1 METGNTCVRCNRTFK
16 RLEHLKRHER
26 IHDNYGRFP
35 CSTCDKVFTRSDVLR
50 RHEAVHIAALTPEGP
65 DTGSKRACTECAKA
79 RERCTKSHPC
89 QRCLTKSLLCIYPQS
104 RSNARAQGRLQSHD
118 QMVQL
123 SAVTATQASDLR
135 TQPVVGESVPAASHH
150 SSGIPATND
159 HPRASVPYE
168 MQHPGPFDVP
178 AMGVSNLQPDMDFSL
193 NWLPNDD
200 SISIDYDNILGLDI
214 SSLGLFPPTTASV
227 SPLDIAI
234 PPGVGSMGSNIHSQ
248 AQSQVRYASRVATPW
263 QMASSDTPSGQN
275 SAIVSQL
282 KLTRSEP
289 GGLYATSSN
298 GARMPC
304 TIRGRRSSRL
314 VPSATPLTPLAD
326 LMDSKQEAADNVGF
340 PDTSQIALESDFAPS
355 GSHASTEPILG
366 STMYEILLWQFGK
379 LCLNDHDVFPRFN
392 SPNFPSLAAL
402 NLFAM
407 LYFDYFDPIVPIV
420 HNRVVPL
427 HDHWIL
433 ALAICAVG
441 CQYAEADEFSNCVE
455 PLHLMLH
462 RALTIELDGWEAHS
476 TEEGSHEIAVA
487 QALSLN
493 QIGLLYFGSA
503 KLLKLARGQHGALV
517 ELVRSSGFLNASLSM
532 SDNDRTTMDHNPST
546 TWRKALLT
554 ECKRRIGYTVWL
566 LDCMS
571 VYHHSQRPLMRPD
584 MGECS
589 LPNDMLWATT
599 NSDDFAMLPELA
611 HSMLSLLAL
620 QTKLTCSDVP
630 SLSTALTQLFRDKQA
645 RPDLSQF
652 SHVILLHGV
661 YREIFQLKDCFARP
675 LGKWVPSM
683 QQALDERSAR
693 KNTTVLDA
701 NGQSLLSS
709 WRNAAL
715 DCVDV
720 LHWAANAT
728 IALQAGAEHPTVMHL
743 HFSRTVLLAPFDQ
756 IQTLATSIASV
767 SPNFVLAGTD
777 AFSGQ
782 QITEAEH
789 DVLNWAQRDQYKARL
804 AVLHC
809 GCLFWHVRRYS
820 CKAFYEPHA
829 VYLATL
835 MMWAYSSYA
844 ARAPKESNSNTSTN
858 QNGGHARDIYSSTQ
872 DVEDRPSPISDID
885 GMPTF
890 IHLDRPNDDE
900 MVQLFVLSGGP
911 SNMNAHISGVGDLYS
926 SRGPARVLRE
936 GRKILGSVSTAWGR
950 TKKYIALLQALEK
963 VSSGRGPQD
972 IGTPSD
978 HAHQT

>member
-1 METGNTCVRCNRTFK
+1 METGSNTCMRCNRTFK

-65 DTGSKRACTECAKA
+65 DTGTKRACTECAKA

-123 SAVTATQASDLR
+123 SAVAVTQASDLR
-135 TQPVVGESVPAASHH
+135 TQPVVAESVPAASDH
-150 SSGIPATND
+150 SSGILAPNEQ
-159 HPRASVPYE
+159 PGASGPYE
-168 MQHPGPFDVP
+168 MQHSGPFDVP
-178 AMGVSNLQPDMDFSL
+178 GMGISNHSSNHILQPDMDFSL

-200 SISIDYDNILGLDI
+200 SISIDYDNILGLGI
-214 SSLGLFPPTTASV
+214 GSLGLFPPTTASI
-227 SPLDIAI
+227 SPLDVAT
-234 PPGVGSMGSNIHSQ
+234 PPGVGLMGSNIYSQ
-248 AQSQVRYASRVATPW
+248 AQSQVRYASRVTAPW
-263 QMASSDTPSGQN
+263 QMTSTDTPSGRN
-275 SAIVSQL
+275 SGMVSQL

-314 VPSATPLTPLAD
+314 VPTATPLKPLAD
-326 LMDSKQEAADNVGF
+326 LMDNRPEAADNVGF
-340 PDTSQIALESDFAPS
+340 PDTSQIALERDFAPS
-355 GSHASTEPILG
+355 GTHAPSEPIIG
-366 STMYEILLWQFGK
+366 PIMYENLLWQFGK
-379 LCLNDHDVFPRFN
+379 LCLNDHNVFPRFN
-392 SPNFPSLAAL
+392 SANFPSLAAL

-407 LYFDYFDPIVPIV
+407 LYFDNFDPIVPIV
-420 HNRVVPL
+420 HHCVVSL

-462 RALTIELDGWEAHS
+462 RALKIELDGWEAYS
-476 TEEGSHEIAVA
+476 KGENSHEIAVA

-503 KLLKLARGQHGALV
+503 RLLKLASGQHGVLV

-532 SDNDRTTMDHNPST
+532 GGTNRTTSDHDLSI
-546 TWRKALLT
+546 TWRRALLT

-571 VYHHSQRPLMRPD
+571 VYHHSNRPLMRPD

-611 HSMLSLLAL
+611 HN
-620 QTKLTCSDVP
+620 VP
-630 SLSTALTQLFRDKQA
+630 SLSTAVTQLFRDKQA

-683 QQALDERSAR
+683 QQALDERNAR

-789 DVLNWAQRDQYKARL
+789 DVLHWAQRDQYKARL

-844 ARAPKESNSNTSTN
+844 ARARKESNLNPSANE
-858 QNGGHARDIYSSTQ
+858 NGGHAGDTYSTPQ
-872 DVEDRPSPISDID
+872 NAEDRPSPMSDID
-885 GMPTF
+885 VMPTF

-963 VSSGRGPQD
+963 VSSGRDPQD
-972 IGTPSD
+972 TETPSD